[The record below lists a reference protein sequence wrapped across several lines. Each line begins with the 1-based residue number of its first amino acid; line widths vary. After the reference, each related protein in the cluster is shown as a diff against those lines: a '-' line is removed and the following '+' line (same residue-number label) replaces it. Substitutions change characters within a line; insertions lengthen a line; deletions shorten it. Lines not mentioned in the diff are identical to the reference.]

1 MPRISGYVIE
11 KWSKILVP
19 NAEIRINGVLVTKSD
34 DEGRFIFE
42 VGSGTYELK
51 VSKVM
56 YEDSKQNVTF
66 IGDASLNII
75 IQPIVKAL

>member
-42 VGSGTYELK
+42 VVAGTHELK
-51 VSKVM
+51 VSKVR
-56 YEDSKQNVTF
+56 YEDSKQTVTF
-66 IGDASLNII
+66 IGDSSLNII
-75 IQPIVKAL
+75 IKPIMTAL